1 MMIIL
6 RALLVI
12 GLLAAGSM
20 GAAADERGTA
30 EEARALVA
38 RAIALYREKGAAA
51 AFAIMN
57 RPDGGFRDHDLY
69 IFVYGPD
76 RTVVVQAADSSRIGL
91 AGDNVRDVDGKY
103 YGKESMDAATPEG
116 VWVDYRRANPA
127 NGQIER
133 KSSWLVKVD
142 GYIFG
147 CGVYK
152 P

>member
-1 MMIIL
+1 MTNML

-12 GLLAAGSM
+12 GLLAGGVV
-20 GAAADERGTA
+20 GAAAEDRGTA
-30 EEARALVA
+30 DEAKAMVA
-38 RAIALYREKGAAA
+38 RAIGLYREKGAAA

-76 RTVVVQAADSSRIGL
+76 RTVVVQAADAGRIGL
-91 AGDNVRDVDGKY
+91 AADSVQDVDGKY
-103 YGKESMDAATPEG
+103 YGKESLAAATPEG

-127 NGQIER
+127 NGQIEQ
-133 KSSWLVKVD
+133 KSSWLVRVD
-142 GYIFG
+142 GYVFG
-147 CGVYK
+147 CGIYK